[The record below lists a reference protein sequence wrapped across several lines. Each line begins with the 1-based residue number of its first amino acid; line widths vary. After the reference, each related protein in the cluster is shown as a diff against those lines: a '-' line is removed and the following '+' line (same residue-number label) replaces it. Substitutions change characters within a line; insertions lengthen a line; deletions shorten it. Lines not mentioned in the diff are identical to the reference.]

1 MKLFANEFGE
11 GKPILILHG
20 LFGSSDNWQSFSK
33 NLALSGWRV
42 IAADLRN
49 HGRSPHSD
57 EFNFEALAGDVRELI
72 QDKGLS
78 EVTLAG
84 HSLGGKT
91 AMKLA
96 FNFPELVSQLILID
110 IAPRAYPI
118 YHRQIIDALR
128 QVDFSVIQ
136 NRSQVEAILKS
147 ELTEPAV
154 LQFFLKNSYWKTPER
169 LDWRFNLDAID
180 NHLASVGAAVIPVDR
195 YDRPTLFVK
204 GEKSNYI
211 TYDDEREIFDLF
223 SDVEIR
229 TAPGAGHWVHA
240 DNPQWLMEQINEFGN
255 SKR

>member
-20 LFGSSDNWQSFSK
+20 LFGSSDNWQTFSK
-33 NLALSGWRV
+33 RLASAGCRV

-57 EFNFEALAGDVRELI
+57 EFNFDLLAGDVRELI
-72 QDKGLS
+72 QDKGLP
-78 EVTLAG
+78 EVTLVG

-96 FNFPELVSQLILID
+96 FDFPELVSHLIVID

-128 QVDFSVIQ
+128 RVDFSVIQ
-136 NRSQVEAILKS
+136 HRSQVEAILKP
-147 ELTEPAV
+147 ELTGPEV
-154 LQFFLKNSYWKTPER
+154 LQFFLKNIYWRSPDR

-180 NHLASVGAAVIPVDR
+180 HHLASVGEAVVPLELFN
-195 YDRPTLFVK
+195 RPTLFVK
-204 GEKSNYI
+204 GEKSDYI
-211 TYDDEREIFDLF
+211 TYDDERDIFNLF
-223 SDVEIR
+223 SDVELL

-240 DNPQWLMEQINEFGN
+240 DNPQWLMDQINEFGN
-255 SKR
+255 STR

>member
-1 MKLFANEFGE
+1 MKLFTSEFGE
-11 GKPILILHG
+11 GDPILILHG
-20 LFGSSDNWQSFSK
+20 LFGSSDNWQTFSK

-57 EFNFEALAGDVRELI
+57 DFNFDLLAADVRELMV
-72 QDKGLS
+72 DKGLS
-78 EVTLAG
+78 DVVLAG

-96 FNFPELVSQLILID
+96 FKYPELVSQLIVMD

-118 YHRQIIDALR
+118 HHRQIIDALR
-128 QVDFSVIQ
+128 KVDFSVIN
-136 NRSQVEAILKS
+136 NRSQAEDILRP
-147 ELTEPAV
+147 ELTEQAV
-154 LQFFLKNSYWKTPER
+154 IQFFLKNIYWKTPDR
-169 LDWRFNLDAID
+169 LDWRFNLEAID
-180 NHLASVGAAVIPVDR
+180 HHLASVGEAVIPDGPFNH
-195 YDRPTLFVK
+195 PTLFVR

-211 TYDDEREIFDLF
+211 TYDDEREIFELF

-240 DNPQWLMEQINEFGN
+240 DNPQWLMEQINDFRN
-255 SKR
+255 TKM